1 VITFGPDV
9 TKGYARSS
17 QLEWLLANGLGG
29 YSSSTVAGSNTRRYH
44 GLLVA
49 ALSPPGKRTLLL
61 QKLEE
66 TLAVSGKPYH
76 LSVNEYPNTL
86 YPTGHNYL
94 EKFNLDPFPIFR
106 YRAGSATL
114 EKEVCLVHGENTVI
128 LQYRLT
134 EGNAPVKFSAD
145 LLVNY
150 RDFHSLTKETTA
162 LSFKTEKTGSALRII
177 ATQGATPFYVF
188 SDRAEFEETG
198 YWYRNFI
205 YAEERERGQ
214 DYQEDAFSPGRLVAV
229 LRPGESINI
238 AVSASRTSLH
248 GFSELIS
255 KQKSRI
261 RALAR
266 GVDDDFLHDL
276 LRATDVFLVRK
287 NGEVNCIA
295 GYHWFGGWGR
305 DTMISFTG
313 IALVPKRF
321 HEAKLILQTFARN
334 MRYGLIPNYFAETDG
349 SPQYNA
355 LDATL
360 WFFHA
365 VRKYFQYTRDVSTIR
380 ELYPSLRDSAQLL
393 SHGTIFDAKVDDDLL
408 LNIGEAGMQT
418 TWMDAKIGDFVVT
431 PRNGK
436 AVEINAL
443 WYWALDSL
451 SAIAMLLGKEDEQAR
466 YAKMAED
473 VKTAFSRTFW
483 NSEAGCLFDRIVS
496 GRPDT
501 SFRANQIMAVA
512 LPKSIL
518 PVEMEKS
525 VVRAVQL
532 ELLVPIGL
540 RTLSPRDLRYH
551 GHYEG
556 DQNGRDLA
564 YHQGPAWPW
573 LLGQFV
579 TAYIKISNNART
591 ARRTAMTF
599 LEPLRRHLH
608 EAGLGFISELF
619 DGEPPYRPRGCIAQA
634 WSVAEIL
641 RAYWEDILGKCPQ
654 DTLLSYSE
662 SDS

>member
-1 VITFGPDV
+1 MITFGPNV
-9 TKGYARSS
+9 TRGYSRSS

-49 ALSPPGKRTLLL
+49 ALSPPGKRTMLL

-66 TLAVSGKPYH
+66 TLAVSGKVYR

-86 YPTGHNYL
+86 YPTGHDYL
-94 EKFNLDPFPIFR
+94 ERFSLDPFPIFR
-106 YRAGSATL
+106 YKAGSVTL
-114 EKEVCLVHGENTVI
+114 EKEVCLVQGENTVI
-128 LQYRLT
+128 LQYRVT
-134 EGNAPVKFSAD
+134 EGDEPVKFSAD

-150 RDFHSLTKETTA
+150 RDFHSLTKESA
-162 LSFKTEKTGSALRII
+162 VLSFKTEKTDSAVRIV

-188 SDRAEFEETG
+188 SDKGEFEETG

-205 YAEERERGQ
+205 YAKDRERGQ

-229 LRPGESINI
+229 LRRGESINI
-238 AVSASRTSLH
+238 AVSASRSCLQ
-248 GFSELIS
+248 GFSDLIM
-255 KQKSRI
+255 KQKDRI
-261 RALAR
+261 RALGK
-266 GVDDDFLHDL
+266 GVDDEFLHDL
-276 LRATDVFLVRK
+276 LSASDVFLVQK
-287 NGEVNCIA
+287 NDEANCIA

-321 HEAKLILQTFARN
+321 REAKWILQTFAKN

-365 VRKYFQYTRDVSTIR
+365 VRKYFQYTGDVSTVKA
-380 ELYPSLRDSAQLL
+380 LYPSLKDSVQHL
-393 SHGTIFDAKVDDDLL
+393 SRGTIFDVKVDDDTL
-408 LNIGEAGMQT
+408 LNLGEAGMQT

-451 SAIAMLLGKEDEQAR
+451 SGIARLIGERDEQAR
-466 YAKMAED
+466 YTKMAED
-473 VKTAFSRTFW
+473 VKTEFSRTFW
-483 NSEAGCLFDRIVS
+483 NSEAGCLFDRIVDGKPDPS
-496 GRPDT
+496 VRP
-501 SFRANQIMAVA
+501 NQIMAVA
-512 LPKSIL
+512 LPKSVL
-518 PVEMEKS
+518 PAEMEKS
-525 VVRAVQL
+525 VVRAVQS
-532 ELLVPIGL
+532 ELLVPVGL
-540 RTLSPRDLRYH
+540 RTLSPRDPRYQ
-551 GHYEG
+551 GLYEG
-556 DQNGRDLA
+556 DQRSRDLA

-579 TAYIKISNNART
+579 TAYVKISNNTKT
-591 ARRTAMTF
+591 ARRAAMTF
-599 LEPLRRHLH
+599 LEPLRKHLQ
-608 EAGLGFISELF
+608 EAGLGLISELF
-619 DGEPPYRPRGCIAQA
+619 DGEPPYHPRGCIAQA
-634 WSVAEIL
+634 WSVGEIL
-641 RAYWEDILGKCPQ
+641 RAYWEDILGNCPQ
-654 DTLLSYSE
+654 DSLLIA
-662 SDS
+662 